1 VSSASLEEVFVKRR
15 TVLSLPLLTVAA
27 NSLQADPAH
36 GDPRL
41 EKLFTT
47 FMAPCCWRGNLLVHQ
62 SPKAQELREE
72 IVKLISAGKSDEQIK
87 AAYVQQYSTRIL
99 AMPEGTPGQMLS
111 WAPALA
117 TGGGVA
123 AVAWA
128 MQRMRGTAPAPETLA
143 APATLPPLP
152 EIDE

>member
-1 VSSASLEEVFVKRR
+1 MKRR
-15 TVLSLPLLTVAA
+15 TALSLPLLTIAA

-72 IVKLISAGKSDEQIK
+72 IVKLVGSGKSDDEIK

-99 AMPEGTPGQMLS
+99 AMPEGTRGKMLS

-128 MQRMRGTAPAPETLA
+128 IQRMRAPAPAPDTSA
-143 APATLPPLP
+143 ALPPLP